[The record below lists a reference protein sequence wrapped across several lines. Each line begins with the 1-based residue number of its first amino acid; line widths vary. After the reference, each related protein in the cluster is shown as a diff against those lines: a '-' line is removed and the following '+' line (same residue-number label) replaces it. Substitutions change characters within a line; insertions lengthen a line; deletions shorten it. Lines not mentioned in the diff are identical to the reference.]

1 MNELKE
7 LQGVDLTQWKN
18 KLKFQTYEG
27 EKKIY
32 CEIRRK
38 YLVVQPEEMIRQL
51 WAQEL
56 IHNHNISPK
65 LIQVEKQFSVFGRN
79 RRFDLLVFNTNH
91 EPILLF
97 EFKAFNVKLDSS
109 VFEQISLY
117 NQALKINGLVISNGI
132 DHYGAVIDFTDKSF
146 LFQSKLQDILH

>member
-1 MNELKE
+1 MSKLIA
-7 LQGVDLTQWKN
+7 LQGIDLTQWKN

-56 IHNHNISPK
+56 IVNHKISPK
-65 LIQVEKQFSVFGRN
+65 LIQVEKQFSVYGRN
-79 RRFDLLVFNTNH
+79 RRFDLLVFNKDH

-97 EFKAFNVKLDSS
+97 EFKAFNVKLDSAT
-109 VFEQISLY
+109 FEQISLY

-132 DHYGAVIDFTDKSF
+132 HHYGAIIDFNDKSF
-146 LFQSKLQDILH
+146 SFQSNLQDILQ

>member
-7 LQGVDLTQWKN
+7 LQGIDLTQWKN
-18 KLKFQTYEG
+18 NLKFQTYEG

-56 IHNHNISPK
+56 IVNHNISSK
-65 LIQVEKQFSVFGRN
+65 LIQVEKQFSVYGKN
-79 RRFDLLVFNTNH
+79 RRFDLLVFNKEH
-91 EPILLF
+91 DPILLF
-97 EFKAFNVKLDSS
+97 EFKAFNVKLDSGT
-109 VFEQISLY
+109 FEQISLY
-117 NQALKINGLVISNGI
+117 NQALKIKGLVISNGI
-132 DHYGAVIDFTDKSF
+132 HHYGAFIDFEDRKFS
-146 LFQSKLQDILH
+146 FQSNLQDILQ

>member
-1 MNELKE
+1 MNDLKE
-7 LQGVDLTQWKN
+7 LQGIDLPQWKN
-18 KLKFQTYEG
+18 QLKFQTYEG

-32 CEIRRK
+32 CDIRRK

-51 WAQEL
+51 WVQEL
-56 IHNHNISPK
+56 IKNRGLSAK

-79 RRFDLLVFNTNH
+79 RRFDLLVFNKNH

-97 EFKAFNVKLDSS
+97 EFKAFNIKLDSS
-109 VFEQISLY
+109 TFEQISLY

-132 DHYGAVIDFTDKSF
+132 NHFGASINFTDRSF
-146 LFQSKLQDILH
+146 SFHSDLQDILQ